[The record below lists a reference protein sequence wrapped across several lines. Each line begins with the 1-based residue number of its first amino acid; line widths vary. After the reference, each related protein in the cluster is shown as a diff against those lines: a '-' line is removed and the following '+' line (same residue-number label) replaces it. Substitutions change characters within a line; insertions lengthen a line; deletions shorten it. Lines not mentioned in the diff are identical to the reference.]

1 MQPFVFAGGCPLQLS
16 FRYASRAG
24 GARKTAFDAFRRN
37 ATKAMPIDNTV
48 LIAAAPSLS
57 MSTPA
62 IVSSNAVPRPLLQP
76 GRNCW
81 RLAHAGRFAL
91 LIDADA
97 YFRAVRQAMLGA
109 RESIIILSWDIDRR
123 TVMVPGG
130 AGDGYPEALGDFLHA
145 LLEERPK
152 LRVHV
157 LNWDFAMLYALEREL
172 LPAYRTSWRRQRRMA
187 FHMDDRHPIGA
198 SHHQKIVVVDDKVGF
213 VGGLDITKCR
223 WDTQEHAAE
232 NPLRVDADGKPYGPF
247 HDVQAVVDGEAALAL
262 AELARQRWERATGQ
276 LPAAPGHG
284 DHDPWPR
291 DFTPDITDVEVAIS
305 RTEPAFEGKPGVY
318 EVRQLYLDA
327 IASARRHMF
336 FENQYFTSDTLS
348 NALGQRLASDDP
360 PEIVVVSPRNQSGW
374 LEQATMGALRARIH
388 QRLKAADA
396 QGRYRMMCPE
406 LPGLAPGCLNVHS
419 KVFAIDDELFCVGS
433 ANMSNRSM
441 AFDTE
446 CNLTLEAAAGEHG
459 ARVRAAIARMRGRLL
474 GEHLGVAPDRVTEVM
489 HAEGS
494 LLRTIE
500 LLGRRRRL
508 EAIDPAVTPEMALLA
523 IDNAVFDPERP
534 ITPEE
539 LVAELLP
546 SEARKPV
553 PRRLIG
559 LGLLAL
565 ALGLLALA
573 WRATPLG
580 DMVNLASLIAAAE
593 ALKAMPLTPL
603 IAVAAFALAGTL
615 MVPVTLLIAVTG
627 IVFGPG
633 YGALYAIAGST
644 LSAALSYGLGWWAG
658 RDIVR
663 SLLGARINRL
673 SRRIARRGI
682 LAVMVVRV
690 LPVAPF
696 VVINVVAGASH
707 ISLRDYL
714 IGTVL
719 GMTPGI
725 VLTVTFVHHLA
736 EAVRR
741 PSLGT
746 VMVLALVALL
756 LIATA
761 LGLQKLFAAREGA
774 WKN

>member
-1 MQPFVFAGGCPLQLS
+1 MPTIAPLS
-16 FRYASRAG
+16 SHARY
-24 GARKTAFDAFRRN
+24 
-37 ATKAMPIDNTV
+37 
-48 LIAAAPSLS
+48 
-57 MSTPA
+57 
-62 IVSSNAVPRPLLQP
+62 RPLLQP

-81 RLAHAGRFAL
+81 RLAHAGRYAL

-109 RESIIILSWDIDRR
+109 RDCIMILSWDIDRR

-145 LLEERPK
+145 LLEERPQ
-152 LRVHV
+152 LRVYV

-187 FHMDDRHPIGA
+187 FHMDDRHPVGA

-223 WDTQEHAAE
+223 WDTPEHAGS
-232 NPLRVDADGKPYGPF
+232 NHLRVDADGKPYGPF
-247 HDVQAVVDGEAALAL
+247 HDVQAMVDGEVAAALG
-262 AELARQRWERATGQ
+262 ELARQRWKAATGKS
-276 LPAAPGHG
+276 PVVAGRG
-284 DHDPWPR
+284 THDPWPR
-291 DFTPDITDVEVAIS
+291 EFAPDVTDVGVAIS
-305 RTEPAFEGKPGVY
+305 RTGPAFEGAPAVT
-318 EVRQLYLDA
+318 EVRELYLDA

-336 FENQYFTSDTLS
+336 FENQYFTSDTLC
-348 NALGQRLASDDP
+348 NALAQRLSSPHA

-388 QRLKAADA
+388 QRLKAADSL
-396 QGRYRMMCPE
+396 GRYRMMCPE
-406 LPGLAPGCLNVHS
+406 VPGLSDACLNVHS
-419 KVFAIDDELFCVGS
+419 KVFAIDDDLFCVGS

-446 CNLTLEAAAGEHG
+446 CNLTLEAAAGEEG
-459 ARVRAAIARMRGRLL
+459 ERVRAAIARMRGRLL
-474 GEHLGVAPDRVTEVM
+474 GEHLGTSPEAVTEAIQ
-489 HAEGS
+489 AEGS
-494 LLRTIE
+494 LLRAIE
-500 LLGRRRRL
+500 RLGRHRRL
-508 EAIDPAVTPEMALLA
+508 AAIDPVVTPEMAMLG

-534 ITPEE
+534 ITPDE
-539 LVAELLP
+539 LVAEFVP
-546 SEARKPV
+546 EEARQPV
-553 PRRLIG
+553 SRRLIG
-559 LGLLAL
+559 LGMLAL
-565 ALGLLALA
+565 LLGGLALA

-580 DMVNLASLIAAAE
+580 DAVNLASLVAAAR
-593 ALKAMPLTPL
+593 ALEVMPFTPL
-603 IAVAAFALAGTL
+603 IAVAAFALAGVL
-615 MVPVTLLIAVTG
+615 MVPMTLLIAVTG
-627 IVFGPG
+627 IVFGPV
-633 YGALYAIAGST
+633 YGALYAIAGSA

-658 RDIVR
+658 RDAVR
-663 SLLGARINRL
+663 SLLGERINRL
-673 SRRIARRGI
+673 SKRIARRGI
-682 LAVMVVRV
+682 LAVMVIRV

-707 ISLRDYL
+707 ISLRDFL
-714 IGTVL
+714 VGTVL

-725 VLTVTFVHHLA
+725 VLTVTFIHHLA

-741 PSLGT
+741 PSPGAI
-746 VMVLALVALL
+746 VVVALVALL

>member
-1 MQPFVFAGGCPLQLS
+1 
-16 FRYASRAG
+16 
-24 GARKTAFDAFRRN
+24 
-37 ATKAMPIDNTV
+37 
-48 LIAAAPSLS
+48 
-57 MSTPA
+57 MSTSVP
-62 IVSSNAVPRPLLQP
+62 VSSHARHRPLLRP

-81 RLAHAGRFAL
+81 RLAHAGRYAL

-97 YFRAVRQAMLGA
+97 YFRAVRQAMAGA
-109 RESIIILSWDIDRR
+109 RDCIMILSWDIDRR

-145 LLEERPK
+145 LLEERPQ
-152 LRVHV
+152 LRIYV

-172 LPAYRTSWRRQRRMA
+172 LPAYRTSWRQQRRMA
-187 FHMDDRHPIGA
+187 FHMDDRHPVGA
-198 SHHQKIVVVDDKVGF
+198 SHHQKVVVVDDKVGF

-223 WDTQEHAAE
+223 WDTQEHAGA

-247 HDVQAVVDGEAALAL
+247 HDVQAMVDGEAAAAL
-262 AELARQRWERATGQ
+262 GELARLRWTRATGKSPA
-276 LPAAPGHG
+276 LPGRG
-284 DHDPWPR
+284 THDPWPA
-291 DFTPDITDVEVAIS
+291 DFAPDVTDVDVAIA
-305 RTEPAFEGKPGVY
+305 RTEPAFDGACGVT
-318 EVRQLYLDA
+318 EVRELYLDA

-336 FENQYFTSDTLS
+336 FENQYFTSDTLC
-348 NALGQRLASDDP
+348 NALAQRLSLPDA

-388 QRLKAADA
+388 QRLKAADS

-406 LPGLAPGCLNVHS
+406 VPSLSDACLNVHS
-419 KVFAIDDELFCVGS
+419 KVFAIDDDVFCVGS

-446 CNLTLEAAAGEHG
+446 CNLVLEAAAGEDG
-459 ARVRAAIARMRGRLL
+459 QRVRAAIARMRGRLL
-474 GEHLGVAPDRVTEVM
+474 GEHLGTSPESVTEAI

-494 LLRTIE
+494 LLRAIE
-500 LLGRRRRL
+500 RLGRQRRL
-508 EAIDPAVTPEMALLA
+508 VAIDPVVTPEMALLA
-523 IDNAVFDPERP
+523 IDNVVFDPERP
-534 ITPEE
+534 ITPDE
-539 LVAELLP
+539 LVAEFVP
-546 SEARKPV
+546 EEARQPMS
-553 PRRLIG
+553 RRLIA
-559 LGLLAL
+559 LGMLAL
-565 ALGLLALA
+565 LLGGLALA

-580 DMVNLASLIAAAE
+580 DAVNLASLVGAAR
-593 ALKAMPLTPL
+593 ALEAMPFTPL
-603 IAVAAFALAGTL
+603 VAVAAFALAGVL

-627 IVFGPG
+627 IVFGPVH
-633 YGALYAIAGST
+633 GALYAIAGST
-644 LSAALSYGLGWWAG
+644 LSAALSYALGWWAG
-658 RDIVR
+658 RDLVR
-663 SLLGARINRL
+663 NLLGARINRL
-673 SRRIARRGI
+673 SKRIARRGI
-682 LAVMVVRV
+682 LAVMVIRV

-707 ISLRDYL
+707 IRLRDFL

-719 GMTPGI
+719 GMAPGI

-741 PSLGT
+741 PSPGAIA
-746 VMVLALVALL
+746 VVALVALL

>member
-1 MQPFVFAGGCPLQLS
+1 
-16 FRYASRAG
+16 
-24 GARKTAFDAFRRN
+24 
-37 ATKAMPIDNTV
+37 
-48 LIAAAPSLS
+48 
-57 MSTPA
+57 MSTLSP
-62 IVSSNAVPRPLLQP
+62 VSSHARRRPLLQP

-109 RESIIILSWDIDRR
+109 RDSILILSWDIDRR
-123 TVMVPGG
+123 TVMAPGG

-145 LLEERPK
+145 LLEERAQ

-187 FHMDDRHPIGA
+187 FHMDDRHPVGA

-223 WDTQEHAAE
+223 WDTQEHAGA
-232 NPLRVDADGKPYGPF
+232 NPLRVDVDGKPYGPF
-247 HDVQAVVDGEAALAL
+247 HDVQAMVDGEAAAAL
-262 AELARQRWERATGQ
+262 GELARLRWTRATGQ
-276 LPAAPGHG
+276 RLAAPGRSA
-284 DHDPWPR
+284 HDPWPE
-291 DFTPDITDVEVAIS
+291 DVIPDVTDVAVAIS
-305 RTEPAFEGKPGVY
+305 RTEPAFEGAPGVT
-318 EVRQLYLDA
+318 EVRALYLDA

-336 FENQYFTSDTLS
+336 FENQYFTSDTLC
-348 NALGQRLASDDP
+348 NALAQRLSAPDA

-388 QRLKAADA
+388 QRLRAADVR
-396 QGRYRMMCPE
+396 GRYRMMSPE
-406 LPGLAPGCLNVHS
+406 VPGLSAGCLNVHS
-419 KVFAIDDELFCVGS
+419 KVFSIDDDLFCVGS

-446 CNLTLEAAAGEHG
+446 CNLTLEAAAGEQG
-459 ARVRAAIARMRGRLL
+459 ERVRAAIARMRGRLL
-474 GEHLGVAPDRVTEVM
+474 GEHLGTSPEAVTGAIQ
-489 HAEGS
+489 AEGS
-494 LLRTIE
+494 LLRAIE
-500 LLGRRRRL
+500 QLGQERRL
-508 EAIDPAVTPEMALLA
+508 VAIDPAVTPDMALLA

-534 ITPEE
+534 ITPDE
-539 LVAELLP
+539 LVAEFLP
-546 SEARKPV
+546 EEARQPV
-553 PRRLIG
+553 SRRLIG
-559 LGLLAL
+559 LGALAL
-565 ALGLLALA
+565 LLGLLAVA
-573 WRATPLG
+573 WRTTPLG
-580 DMVNLASLIAAAE
+580 DAVNIASLEAAART
-593 ALKAMPLTPL
+593 LDAMPFTPL
-603 IAVAAFALAGTL
+603 IAVAAFALAGAL

-627 IVFGPG
+627 IVFGPVH
-633 YGALYAIAGST
+633 GALYAIAGST

-658 RDIVR
+658 RDAVR
-663 SLLGARINRL
+663 SLLGTRITRL
-673 SRRIARRGI
+673 SKRIARRGI
-682 LAVMVVRV
+682 LAVMVIRV

-707 ISLRDYL
+707 ISLRDFL

-719 GMTPGI
+719 GMAPGI

-741 PSLGT
+741 PSLGA
-746 VMVLALVALL
+746 VAVVALVALL

>member
-1 MQPFVFAGGCPLQLS
+1 MTEMKRRSASFARSTRVGAMRRLRCRLKIGFLPSRLPACYMPTIAPLS
-16 FRYASRAG
+16 SH
-24 GARKTAFDAFRRN
+24 
-37 ATKAMPIDNTV
+37 
-48 LIAAAPSLS
+48 APY
-57 MSTPA
+57 
-62 IVSSNAVPRPLLQP
+62 RPLLRP

-81 RLAHAGRFAL
+81 RLARAGRYAL

-109 RESIIILSWDIDRR
+109 RDCIMILSWDIDRR

-145 LLEERPK
+145 LLEERPQ
-152 LRVHV
+152 LRVYV

-187 FHMDDRHPIGA
+187 FHMDDRHPVGA

-223 WDTQEHAAE
+223 WDTPEHAGS

-247 HDVQAVVDGEAALAL
+247 HDVQAMVDGEVAAALG
-262 AELARQRWERATGQ
+262 ELARQRWKTATGK
-276 LPAAPGHG
+276 AAVVPGRG
-284 DHDPWPR
+284 THDPWPG
-291 DFTPDITDVEVAIS
+291 DFAPDVTDVDVAIS
-305 RTEPAFEGKPGVY
+305 RTEPAFEGAPGVT
-318 EVRQLYLDA
+318 EIRELYLDA

-336 FENQYFTSDTLS
+336 FENQYFTSDTLC
-348 NALGQRLASDDP
+348 NALAQRLSSPHA

-388 QRLKAADA
+388 QRLKAADSL
-396 QGRYRMMCPE
+396 GRYRMMCPE
-406 LPGLAPGCLNVHS
+406 VPGMSDACLNVHS
-419 KVFAIDDELFCVGS
+419 KVFAIDDDLFCVGS

-446 CNLTLEAAAGEHG
+446 CNLTLEAAAGEKG
-459 ARVRAAIARMRGRLL
+459 ERVRAAIARMRGRLL
-474 GEHLGVAPDRVTEVM
+474 GEHLGTSPEAVTEAI
-489 HAEGS
+489 HAGGS
-494 LLRTIE
+494 LLRAIGH
-500 LLGRRRRL
+500 LGTHRRL
-508 EAIDPAVTPEMALLA
+508 AAIDPVVTPEMAMLA

-534 ITPEE
+534 ITPDE
-539 LVAELLP
+539 LVAEFVP
-546 SEARKPV
+546 EEARQPV
-553 PRRLIG
+553 SRRLTG
-559 LGLLAL
+559 LAMLAL
-565 ALGLLALA
+565 LLGGLALA

-580 DMVNLASLIAAAE
+580 DAVNLASLVAAARTLE
-593 ALKAMPLTPL
+593 AMPFTPL
-603 IAVAAFALAGTL
+603 IAVAAFALAGVL

-627 IVFGPG
+627 IVFGPVH
-633 YGALYAIAGST
+633 GALYAIAGST

-658 RDIVR
+658 RDAVR
-663 SLLGARINRL
+663 SLLGERINRL
-673 SRRIARRGI
+673 SKRIARRGI
-682 LAVMVVRV
+682 LAVMVIRV

-707 ISLRDYL
+707 ISLRDFL
-714 IGTVL
+714 VGTVL

-741 PSLGT
+741 PSPGAIA
-746 VMVLALVALL
+746 VVALVALL
-756 LIATA
+756 LIAMA

>member
-1 MQPFVFAGGCPLQLS
+1 
-16 FRYASRAG
+16 
-24 GARKTAFDAFRRN
+24 
-37 ATKAMPIDNTV
+37 
-48 LIAAAPSLS
+48 
-57 MSTPA
+57 MSTFSP
-62 IVSSNAVPRPLLQP
+62 VSSHARRRPLLQP

-109 RESIIILSWDIDRR
+109 RDSILILSWDIDRR

-130 AGDGYPEALGDFLHA
+130 AGDGYPDALGDFLHA
-145 LLEERPK
+145 LLEERPQ

-172 LPAYRTSWRRQRRMA
+172 LPAYRTSWRRQHRMA
-187 FHMDDRHPIGA
+187 FHMDDRHPVGA

-223 WDTQEHAAE
+223 WDTQEHAGS

-247 HDVQAVVDGEAALAL
+247 HDVQVMVDGEVAEALG
-262 AELARQRWERATGQ
+262 ELARQRWKRATGEW
-276 LPAAPGHG
+276 PAVPGRG
-284 DHDPWPR
+284 AHDPWPE
-291 DFTPDITDVEVAIS
+291 DVMPDVTDVEVAIS
-305 RTEPAFEGKPGVY
+305 RTEPAFEGAPGVT
-318 EVRQLYLDA
+318 EVRALYLDA

-336 FENQYFTSDTLS
+336 FENQYFTSGTLC
-348 NALGQRLASDDP
+348 NALAQRLSSPHA

-388 QRLKAADA
+388 QRLRAADA
-396 QGRYRMMCPE
+396 CGRYRMMSPE
-406 LPGLAPGCLNVHS
+406 VPGLSEGCLNVHS
-419 KVFAIDDELFCVGS
+419 KVFSIDDDLFCVGS

-446 CNLTLEAAAGEHG
+446 CNLTLEAAAGEQGEH
-459 ARVRAAIARMRGRLL
+459 VRAAIARMRGRLL
-474 GEHLGVAPDRVTEVM
+474 GEHLGTSPEAVTGAI

-494 LLRTIE
+494 LLRAIE
-500 LLGRRRRL
+500 RLGRQRRL
-508 EAIDPAVTPEMALLA
+508 VAIDPVVTPEMALLA

-534 ITPEE
+534 VTPDE
-539 LVAELLP
+539 LVAEFLP
-546 SEARKPV
+546 EEARQPV
-553 PRRLIG
+553 SRHLIG
-559 LGLLAL
+559 LGMLAL
-565 ALGLLALA
+565 LLGLLAVA
-573 WRATPLG
+573 WRTTPLG
-580 DMVNLASLIAAAE
+580 DAVNFASLEAAAR
-593 ALKAMPLTPL
+593 ALDAMPFTPL
-603 IAVAAFALAGTL
+603 IAVAAFALAGVL
-615 MVPVTLLIAVTG
+615 MVPMTLLIAVTG
-627 IVFGPG
+627 IVFGPV
-633 YGALYAIAGST
+633 YGALYAIAGSA

-658 RDIVR
+658 RDAVR
-663 SLLGARINRL
+663 SLLGERINRL
-673 SRRIARRGI
+673 SKRIARRGI
-682 LAVMVVRV
+682 LAVMVIRV

-707 ISLRDYL
+707 ISLRDFL
-714 IGTVL
+714 VGTVL

-725 VLTVTFVHHLA
+725 VLTVTFIHHLA

-741 PSLGT
+741 PSPGAIA
-746 VMVLALVALL
+746 VVALVALL

>member
-1 MQPFVFAGGCPLQLS
+1 
-16 FRYASRAG
+16 
-24 GARKTAFDAFRRN
+24 
-37 ATKAMPIDNTV
+37 
-48 LIAAAPSLS
+48 
-57 MSTPA
+57 MSTLASVSGNPA
-62 IVSSNAVPRPLLQP
+62 PRPLLQP

-81 RLAHAGRFAL
+81 RLAHARRFAL

-109 RESIIILSWDIDRR
+109 RDSIIILSWDIDRR

-145 LLEERPK
+145 LLEERPA

-157 LNWDFAMLYALEREL
+157 LNWDFAMLYAVEREL
-172 LPAYRTSWRRQRRMA
+172 LPAYRSSWRRQRRLM
-187 FHMDDRHPIGA
+187 FQMDDRHPVGA

-223 WDTQEHAAE
+223 WDTQEHAAG

-247 HDVQAVVDGEAALAL
+247 HDVQAMVDGEAAAAL
-262 AELARQRWERATGQ
+262 GELARQRWKRATGKS
-276 LPAAPGHG
+276 PAVPGCG
-284 DHDPWPR
+284 GHDPWPE
-291 DFTPDITDVEVAIS
+291 DVTPDVTDVEVAIS
-305 RTEPAFEGKPGVY
+305 RTEPAFQGVPGVY

-327 IASARRHMF
+327 IAAARRHLF
-336 FENQYFTSDTLS
+336 FENQYFTSDTLC
-348 NALGQRLASDDP
+348 NALAQRLASDDA

-396 QGRYRMMCPE
+396 RGRYRMLSPE
-406 LPGLAPGCLNVHS
+406 LPGLSEGCLNVHS
-419 KVFAIDDELFCVGS
+419 KVFSMDDALFCVGS

-446 CNLTLEAAAGEHG
+446 CNLALEAAAGEQG

-474 GEHLGVAPDRVTEVM
+474 GEHLSAAPEAVTAAI
-489 HAEGS
+489 HAEGG
-494 LLRTIE
+494 LLRAVE
-500 LLGRRRRL
+500 RLGRQRRL
-508 EAIDPAVTPEMALLA
+508 APLDPVVTPEMALLA
-523 IDNAVFDPERP
+523 VDNAVFDPERP
-534 ITPEE
+534 ITPDALLAE
-539 LVAELLP
+539 LVP
-546 SEARKPV
+546 KEARGPV
-553 PRRLIG
+553 PRRMIG
-559 LGLLAL
+559 LAILAL

-580 DMVNLASLIAAAE
+580 DVVNLANLVAAAR
-593 ALKAMPLTPL
+593 ALEAMPFTPL
-603 IAVAAFALAGTL
+603 IAVAAFALAGAL

-627 IVFGPG
+627 IVFGPA

-658 RDIVR
+658 RDTVR
-663 SLLGARINRL
+663 RLLGARVHRL

-682 LAVMVVRV
+682 LAVTVVRV

-696 VVINVVAGASH
+696 VVVNVVAGASH
-707 ISLRDYL
+707 IRLRDFL

-719 GMTPGI
+719 GMAPGI
-725 VLTVTFVHHLA
+725 VLTVTFVHQLA

-741 PSLGT
+741 PSLGA
-746 VMVLALVALL
+746 VAVLAVVALL